1 MSAAALL
8 AVFGAGVASFLSPCV
23 LPLVPAYVG
32 AVAGAGGASRSAL
45 RATVSFIA
53 GFSTVFVA
61 LGAVAGGVGGA
72 LADHDEGLA
81 RIGGVLVVVF
91 GVVVLASRHG
101 RLVGEW
107 RVVAP
112 VRRFGPVVTGVAFGA
127 AWTPCVGPLL
137 GASLVVAARDG
148 AWQGAGLLF
157 AYSVGLGVPFLVA
170 ALALA
175 AWPRRAAALRRVTRW
190 VEPAA
195 GAVLVV
201 IGVALAAGW
210 YTDLISPLV
219 PR

>member
-1 MSAAALL
+1 VSAAAAL

-23 LPLVPAYVG
+23 LSLVPAYVG
-32 AVAGAGGASRSAL
+32 AIAGAGTSSRSAL

-53 GFSTVFVA
+53 GFSTVFVV

-72 LADHDEGLA
+72 LADHDAGVARVGGL
-81 RIGGVLVVVF
+81 LVVVF
-91 GVVVLASRHG
+91 GVVVLAARHG
-101 RLVGEW
+101 RLAGEW

-112 VRRFGPVVTGVAFGA
+112 VRRVGPVLTGIAFGA

-137 GASLVVAARDG
+137 GASLVVATRDS
-148 AWQGAGLLF
+148 AWQGAALLL

-175 AWPRRAAALRRVTRW
+175 AWPRRAAMLKRLTRW

-195 GAVLVV
+195 GVVLVV
-201 IGVALAAGW
+201 IGLALATGW
-210 YTDLISPLV
+210 YTELISPLI

>member
-1 MSAAALL
+1 M
-8 AVFGAGVASFLSPCV
+8 
-23 LPLVPAYVG
+23 
-32 AVAGAGGASRSAL
+32 
-45 RATVSFIA
+45 
-53 GFSTVFVA
+53 
-61 LGAVAGGVGGA
+61 GGA

-91 GVVVLASRHG
+91 GVVVLGVRATAAWSVSGGSSRRCRRVGPVGDG
-101 RLVGEW
+101 R
-107 RVVAP
+107 RVRCGVDA
-112 VRRFGPVVTGVAFGA
+112 VRRA
-127 AWTPCVGPLL
+127 
-137 GASLVVAARDG
+137 AARRVTRRRRSHG

-170 ALALA
+170 ALACSPRGRAGRLA
-175 AWPRRAAALRRVTRW
+175 PRAVTRW

-219 PR
+219 PRLSSDAALWPVSPTGATVGARARSTSGYHPDVAQPRRVAVSRAWSTKGDR